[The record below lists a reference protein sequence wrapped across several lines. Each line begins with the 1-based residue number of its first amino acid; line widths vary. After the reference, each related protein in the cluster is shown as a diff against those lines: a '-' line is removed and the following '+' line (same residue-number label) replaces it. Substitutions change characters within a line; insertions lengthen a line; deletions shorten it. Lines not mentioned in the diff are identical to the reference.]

1 MRRWIWMIVLVIVW
15 GTGLAQWHSLLSFN
29 GKVFLDFGEGAGV
42 EAPALRQATER
53 LREAGET
60 PPGLAAWSVEREV
73 QVENA
78 GLGRVCSADC
88 MTVFGDREA
97 AAFRELAGGSFG
109 LSSDRDTCVISRGLA
124 FSLFGSEDVVGR
136 FVRCRGTA
144 YTVRGVIRDE
154 GNLIVIPARTE
165 AMKASGEEAPGGKA
179 SGSAREPGRRQE
191 PGEGTEPE
199 QEPGAGAESGPGQ
212 EPGREAESGREPG
225 RGQEPEPGR
234 LRYMLL
240 DFETPGRAGSPA
252 DGKKWENSGGEAAR
266 QFLSGHSLGT
276 PRYLVDGTVGPAAA
290 GLSLLLPLAAILGKG
305 AWAARGRTPGG
316 LPITCLGAV
325 LVMAGAVLLL
335 GAAGTRFPE
344 ELLPTRWSDFD
355 FWARRG
361 REMVPALRFAG
372 EPGQTRWICLLRCRC
387 AVAAASSFAAVF
399 AVFKASVKGKPDCN
413 GL

>member
-15 GTGLAQWHSLLSFN
+15 GTGLAQWHSLLPFN

-42 EAPALRQATER
+42 EAPALRQTTER

-78 GLGRVCSADC
+78 GLGRVCGADC
-88 MTVFGDREA
+88 MTVFGDREE
-97 AAFRELAGGSFG
+97 AAFQELAGGSFG
-109 LSSDRDTCVISRGLA
+109 LRSDRDTCVISRGLA

-165 AMKASGEEAPGGKA
+165 AMKASGEEARGGKA
-179 SGSAREPGRRQE
+179 SGSAREPE
-191 PGEGTEPE
+191 
-199 QEPGAGAESGPGQ
+199 
-212 EPGREAESGREPG
+212 
-225 RGQEPEPGR
+225 R

-290 GLSLLLPLAAILGKG
+290 GLFLLLPLAAILGKG
-305 AWAARGRTPGG
+305 AWAARKRTPGG

-335 GAAGTRFPE
+335 GAAGTRLPE

-372 EPGQTRWICLLRCRC
+372 EPGQTRWIWLLRCRC

>member
-1 MRRWIWMIVLVIVW
+1 MIVLVIVW
-15 GTGLAQWHSLLSFN
+15 GTGLAQWHSLLPFN

-78 GLGRVCSADC
+78 GLGRVCSAEC

-109 LSSDRDTCVISRGLA
+109 LRSDRDTCVISRGLA

-144 YTVRGVIRDE
+144 YTVRGVIRDG

-165 AMKASGEEAPGGKA
+165 AMKGYGEEACGGKA
-179 SGSAREPGRRQE
+179 SGSARESGRRLEPGR
-191 PGEGTEPE
+191 
-199 QEPGAGAESGPGQ
+199 GAESGQ
-212 EPGREAESGREPG
+212 EPGVGTESGQGLEPG
-225 RGQEPEPGR
+225 RGQEPEPER

-240 DFETPGRAGSPA
+240 DFGAPGQAGSPA
-252 DGKKWENSGGEAAR
+252 NGKKWENSGGEAAR

-290 GLSLLLPLAAILGKG
+290 GLFLLLPLAAILGKG

-372 EPGQTRWICLLRCRC
+372 EPGQTQWIWLLRCRC